1 MNLHIQQPTLWR
13 TASFGDA
20 ADTSP
25 MEMHEL
31 GQHLRQCSQ
40 AHGRLFLLRCG
51 VDALHQ
57 GLLGRF
63 VTSLT
68 VLVALVGATLLVL

>member
-1 MNLHIQQPTLWR
+1 MTTPLQAR
-13 TASFGDA
+13 THWSTSSFADASGAPSLETDG
-20 ADTSP
+20 
-25 MEMHEL
+25 L

-40 AHGRLFLLRCG
+40 ARSQLLALRSG
-51 VDALHQ
+51 LDALHR

-68 VLVALVGATLLVL
+68 LMVALVGTTVLVW